1 MKALPLF
8 VVVLLVASPI
18 LGAATAAPVGSDAT
32 ALSGGLS
39 AQTQPPA
46 NDTIRVLDIEES
58 SLVASSVDTEYVDLG
73 PSLAFAGLRTGGRI
87 QTHASVERV
96 ESVTDVS
103 VRSQLILGELNRV
116 EQRAIALQSAQQ
128 SAITQF
134 NAGAIS
140 TREFLVELARIDAE
154 ARYLESRRVVLRE
167 LADETPDFSVDS
179 GRLAALERELDTF
192 TGPVRTHA
200 ADVLSGKAEPTRF
213 SVRTNQTGVVLSTV
227 TDDSYIREVYRN
239 DLRNRD
245 EGGVTPTEALDT
257 VAESYPGVWKSRAT
271 QNGADVVGAG
281 NSYLVRINH
290 DRGQLY
296 AYVDSGS
303 RQVFKESQTRPL
315 ESISNGTPATEIKDG
330 LELTVYRTY
339 PGGPLRIQLNEST
352 SGDPIDA
359 NVTIGVEASQ
369 ESTFLGRTGADGTI
383 WTVSP
388 SDAYTITVI
397 RGNAAVVLTTTPT
410 AIPELAT
417 NAANSTNAT
426 SDAVGRPPQST
437 LSATAT

>member
-8 VVVLLVASPI
+8 VVVLLVAAPI
-18 LGAATAAPVGSDAT
+18 LGAATSAPTTSDVT
-32 ALSGGLS
+32 ALSGEMA
-39 AQTQPPA
+39 AQVQASP
-46 NDTIRVLDIEES
+46 NETIRVLDIEES
-58 SLVASSVDTEYVDLG
+58 ALVASSVDTEYVDLG
-73 PSLAFAGLRTGGRI
+73 PSLAFAALRAGGQI
-87 QTHASVERV
+87 QTRASVERI
-96 ESVTDVS
+96 ESVDDVS

-116 EQRAIALQSAQQ
+116 EQRTIAIQSAQQ
-128 SAITQF
+128 TAITQF
-134 NAGAIS
+134 NAGSLS

-154 ARYLESRRVVLRE
+154 ARDLEARRIALRE
-167 LADETPDFSVDS
+167 LAGDTPDFSIDS
-179 GRLAALERELDTF
+179 ARLAALERELDTF
-192 TGPVRTHA
+192 TGPVRAHA
-200 ADVLSGKAEPTRF
+200 VDVLSGEAEPTRF

-227 TDDSYIREVYRN
+227 TDDAYIREVYRG

-245 EGGVTPTEALDT
+245 KSGVTPTEALDT
-257 VAESYPGVWKSRAT
+257 VAENYPGVWESRAT

-303 RQVFKESQTRPL
+303 RKVFKESQTRPL
-315 ESISNGTPATEIKDG
+315 ESLSNGTPATEVKDG
-330 LELTVYRTY
+330 LDLTVYRSY
-339 PGGPLRIQLNEST
+339 PGGPLRIQLNESAT
-352 SGDPIDA
+352 GDPIDA

-369 ESTFLGRTGADGTI
+369 ESTLLGRTGVDGTI

-388 SDAYTITVI
+388 SSTYTITVI

-417 NAANSTNAT
+417 NTTDTNT
-426 SDAVGRPPQST
+426 TTETVRPPTQSA
-437 LSATAT
+437 LAGP